1 MPGIQQCET
10 DFHNAIVDNVLSAE
24 NIFRLAKVPV
34 IFISSQAAK
43 YPTSKYAIMK
53 LICETMA
60 LKMGHSVLRLANVY
74 GGEYYL
80 ELKTSV
86 IANFINAKK
95 NNKSMVIVGNGEQI
109 RDFIHVSE
117 VCQAI
122 EMAFGKEKIIVDVG
136 TGVGRSINEI
146 ANMMEYDN
154 IIYDHSNNM
163 NIESNIS
170 DINPAKEIL
179 SFVAKDEL
187 ESYIRMMH

>member
-1 MPGIQQCET
+1 
-10 DFHNAIVDNVLSAE
+10 
-24 NIFRLAKVPV
+24 
-34 IFISSQAAK
+34 
-43 YPTSKYAIMK
+43 
-53 LICETMA
+53 
-60 LKMGHSVLRLANVY
+60 
-74 GGEYYL
+74 
-80 ELKTSV
+80 
-86 IANFINAKK
+86 
-95 NNKSMVIVGNGEQI
+95 
-109 RDFIHVSE
+109 VSE